1 MTVSV
6 DGDFRINPNA
16 YVYNGA
22 GTRLTGTFADGTTP
36 ITAAGPQAYWDF
48 NQRAVVSGVIPGF
61 PTVPSSAA
69 DARTYI
75 ENPAAWDFYP

>member
-48 NQRAVVSGVIPGF
+48 NQRAVVWGYSGLPDCPVKRG
-61 PTVPSSAA
+61 
-69 DARTYI
+69 
-75 ENPAAWDFYP
+75 